1 MVLFSVCR
9 GLERWESTPPF
20 SEGIVTTVL
29 LVVVTRVPL
38 ETAPLPGLMATVNCH

>member
-9 GLERWESTPPF
+9 GPERWESTPPF
-20 SEGIVTTVL
+20 TEDTVTTVL

-38 ETAPLPGLMATVNCH
+38 EMVPLPGLMAVVSCH